1 MIYLMNLYINYIIK
15 GEAFIDVGAFGFS
28 MFLFTMVTLG
38 LVFSK
43 IITFS
48 NDKKIPSWIYIA
60 YVVNTI
66 MTFAIPL
73 MFVVK

>member
-1 MIYLMNLYINYIIK
+1 MNYILK
-15 GEAFIDVGAFGFS
+15 GEAFIDLGAFFTS
-28 MFLFTMVTLG
+28 IIIFTFFTMG
-38 LVFSK
+38 LIFANSIEEKVP
-43 IITFS
+43 T
-48 NDKKIPSWIYIA
+48 WIYIV